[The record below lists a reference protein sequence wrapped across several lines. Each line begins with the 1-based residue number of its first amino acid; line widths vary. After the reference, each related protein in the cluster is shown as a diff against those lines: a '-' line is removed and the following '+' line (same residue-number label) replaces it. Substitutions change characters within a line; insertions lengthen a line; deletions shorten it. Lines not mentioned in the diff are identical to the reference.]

1 MTERKKLKLPDV
13 GKPLAPPAPLVRRAG
28 RTDDGRD
35 VVKARSHDA
44 THPPTKRR
52 AGRPLTEHERNSYVD
67 PRKG

>member
-35 VVKARSHDA
+35 VTKPIASDA
-44 THPPTKRR
+44 D
-52 AGRPLTEHERNSYVD
+52 GNPLYA
-67 PRKG
+67 PRGHVFRLPEPS